1 MPTRLSIALLAAV
14 AVTAGAQDKIPLR
27 TIGPIL
33 ATSKENVGQAVT
45 VRGTSDGHIIVG
57 AGARQRVF
65 AFDSTLQNFTMVVD
79 SGGGTGVVPIRTTG
93 VIPYAGD
100 STLLPDFGANALL
113 VLDSKGKQVR
123 SMAPPHAQDLMFLGI
138 PASFGR
144 PGFDAK
150 GRLVYRTM
158 VLGNFRPK
166 MTPSGSQKL
175 DLTPVSPDSSPIVR
189 GDFDARSVDTLA
201 WMHTPA
207 PARIGMDM
215 KDNPSGGPPN
225 ITMHMLFN
233 PFSMSDEWA
242 VLSDGTIAIIRVHDY
257 HIDWIDP
264 DGTKRSTPKM
274 PIDWRRYT
282 DSERVQR
289 VDSMRKVAEAQVK
302 AQVGAVKPPGMPD
315 FKYDIGVVPDSE
327 FPQFWPPVQPG
338 SVLADNNAHLWILPT
353 TSTNAQNG
361 FTYDVVD
368 RMGKIIERVQ
378 LPKGHV
384 LVGFGTGDTLYLTRA
399 EGGSTYLERAVLK
412 GP

>member
-1 MPTRLSIALLAAV
+1 MLKKSLAVLLVAA
-14 AVTAGAQDKIPLR
+14 TAAQAQDKIPIR

-45 VRGTSDGHIIVG
+45 IRATSDGHVLVG
-57 AGARQRVF
+57 AGGRQKIY
-65 AFDSTLQNFTMVVD
+65 AFDSTLQTFTIVAD
-79 SGGGTGVVPIRTTG
+79 SGSGTGVVPIRTTG
-93 VIPYAGD
+93 LIPYAGD

-113 VLDSKGKQVR
+113 VLDSKGKQIR

-138 PASFGR
+138 PAGFGR
-144 PGFDAK
+144 PGFDTK
-150 GRLVYRTM
+150 GRLIYRTM
-158 VLGNFRPK
+158 IRGNFQPK
-166 MTPSGSQKL
+166 MTPGGSQRV
-175 DLTPVSPDSSPIVR
+175 DMTPVSPDSSPIVR
-189 GDFDARSVDTLA
+189 GDFDTRTVDTLA
-201 WMHTPA
+201 WLNTPA
-207 PARIGMDM
+207 PARVGMDM
-215 KDNPSGGPPN
+215 KENPAGGPPN

-233 PFSMSDEWA
+233 PFTIADEWS

-257 HIDWIDP
+257 HIDWVDP
-264 DGTKRSTPKM
+264 DGTKRSSPKM
-274 PIDWRRYT
+274 PMDWRRYT

-302 AQVGAVKPPGMPD
+302 AATGANKPPGMPD

-338 SVLADNNAHLWILPT
+338 SVLADNNGHLWILPT

-368 RMGKIIERVQ
+368 RTGKITERVQ

-384 LVGFGTGDTLYLTRA
+384 LVGFGPGDTVYLSRA
-399 EGGSTYLERAVLK
+399 EGTSTYLERALLK